1 MNIREKFSQQLISQR
16 KNAKLS
22 QERLADLANVHR
34 TYISQIERNLKSPT
48 LEVVF
53 SICRA
58 LAIKPSDFI
67 REIENELFNK

>member
-1 MNIREKFSQQLISQR
+1 MNIREKFSQQLIFQR
-16 KNAKLS
+16 KNAKFS
-22 QERLADLANVHR
+22 QEKLANLANVHR

-58 LAIKPSDFI
+58 LSIRPSDFVK
-67 REIENELFNK
+67 EIENGLSR